1 MGGEQGPTDIV
12 RQETAGTRTI
22 TATNV
27 HLAGGP
33 TDVVVDAQ
41 AALPEHVPVA
51 ENPLEVPANAQGLA
65 ANPLAEEVNA
75 SDAVELKL
83 SPEKKP
89 DS

>member
-1 MGGEQGPTDIV
+1 MPPVPRPIGVVTDNPSH
-12 RQETAGTRTI
+12 A
-22 TATNV
+22 A
-27 HLAGGP
+27 
-33 TDVVVDAQ
+33 DVVVDAQ
-41 AALPEHVPVA
+41 AAPPEHVPVA